1 MKTGLLLLAVYSLV
15 SCGRATP
22 RASFPEAVPPVPQ
35 FLKASEMKVCKTDGD
50 CPLYHVCRSGR
61 CYAQ

>member
-1 MKTGLLLLAVYSLV
+1 MKIGLLLLAVFSLV
-15 SCGRATP
+15 SCGRATS
-22 RASFPEAVPPVPQ
+22 RTSFPEAVPVVPQ
-35 FLKASEMKVCKTDGD
+35 FLKEAEMKVCKSDGD